1 MMEIIVATRN
11 RGKLAEI
18 RDALSD
24 LGITLYSLED
34 FPDVPEVIED
44 GETFYE
50 NAVKKARET
59 AWHTEKLAL
68 ADDSGLV
75 VDALGGEPGVYS
87 ARYAGEDADD
97 RMNNEKL
104 LEELQDVPEKNRTA
118 RFICVIAVASP
129 DGELINAHGASEGR
143 IMDEPRG
150 EEGFGY
156 DPLFYSVEA
165 GAGFSEISREEKL
178 KVSHRGR
185 ALRELKEKLQKWMN
199 TSGTAAQ

>member
-1 MMEIIVATRN
+1 MEIIVATRN

-18 RDALSD
+18 REALSD

-34 FPDVPEVIED
+34 FPDGPEVLED

-59 AWHTEKLAL
+59 AWHTGKFAL

-87 ARYAGEDADD
+87 ARYAGEEADD
-97 RMNNEKL
+97 RMNNDKL
-104 LEELQDVPEKNRTA
+104 LAELKDVPEDNRTA
-118 RFICVIAVASP
+118 RFICVIAVAFP
-129 DGELINAHGASEGR
+129 DGELITAHGASEGR
-143 IMDEPRG
+143 IMDAPRG
-150 EEGFGY
+150 EQGFGY

-165 GAGFSEISREEKL
+165 GAGFSEISRKEKL

-185 ALRELKEKLQKWMN
+185 ALQELKEKLRKWMN
-199 TSGTAAQ
+199 TSGTEAQ